1 MKKKNIIAAA
11 LVSALALTS
20 FSVFVLGDDAAYD
33 ASSDPLVSLSYV
45 EKITAEQ
52 NAKIADLTT
61 RLTALETENAS
72 LKTTV
77 ASQNTT
83 IDELRKTVSD
93 VTGGYEVVN
102 LKKGDKLFADT
113 VCELILRSGTA
124 SVIAPGAN
132 GIADLTAASDLADS
146 DIVPLQHSLMIPR
159 GGDGRG
165 ILVTSDEIYIMV
177 RGEYHLG
184 E

>member
-132 GIADLTAASDLADS
+132 GTAAADLVNS
-146 DIVPLQHSLMIPR
+146 DIVPAQHSLMIPR

>member
-1 MKKKNIIAAA
+1 M
-11 LVSALALTS
+11 
-20 FSVFVLGDDAAYD
+20 FVLGDDAAYD

-93 VTGGYEVVN
+93 VTGGYEVMN

-132 GIADLTAASDLADS
+132 GIADLTAAADLADS

>member
-11 LVSALALTS
+11 LIPALALTS
-20 FSVFVLGDDAAYD
+20 FSVFVFGDDAAYD
-33 ASSDPLVSLSYV
+33 TSSDPLVSLSYV
-45 EKITAEQ
+45 EKITSEQ
-52 NAKIADLTT
+52 NAKISDLTS
-61 RLTALETENAS
+61 RLTALETENTT
-72 LKTTV
+72 LKNTV

-93 VTGGYEVVN
+93 ITGGYEVVN
-102 LKKGDKLFADT
+102 LKKGAVLYADS

-124 SVIAPGAN
+124 TIIAPGEN
-132 GIADLTAASDLADS
+132 GVADLTGAADLANGAS
-146 DIVPLQHSLMIPR
+146 VPLQHSLMIPR